1 MCSSQFNSGLP
12 DGFTPLRSIAQ
23 KYGIGLGVWLSPWGG
38 YEEEK
43 KQRIAY
49 GEEHGYETH
58 QREFDSAAQATKALS
73 KAGIGR
79 DRCGPIPEDADADWS
94 CTFEMS
100 HNEAQKLDVL
110 HVDSTE

>member
-1 MCSSQFNSGLP
+1 MAVFVCKLSREDQTHRL
-12 DGFTPLRSIAQ
+12 IASCT
-23 KYGIGLGVWLSPWGG
+23 VV
-38 YEEEK
+38 
-43 KQRIAY
+43 